1 MTFIVR
7 LTRAAGYDLVRLAE
21 FLEEKSSM
29 VAGRFRATL
38 RTAVESLSEMPD
50 RAPRVADTDFRDL
63 VVPFGS
69 AGYAV
74 RYKIE
79 GSTVV
84 IVRIFHT
91 REDR

>member
-1 MTFIVR
+1 MTFTVR
-7 LTRAAGYDLVRLAE
+7 LTRAAGNDLVRVAA
-21 FLEEKSSM
+21 FLEEKSSG
-29 VAGRFRATL
+29 VADRVRAAL
-38 RTAVESLSEMPD
+38 KSAVDSLSEMPE

-69 AGYAV
+69 AGYAL